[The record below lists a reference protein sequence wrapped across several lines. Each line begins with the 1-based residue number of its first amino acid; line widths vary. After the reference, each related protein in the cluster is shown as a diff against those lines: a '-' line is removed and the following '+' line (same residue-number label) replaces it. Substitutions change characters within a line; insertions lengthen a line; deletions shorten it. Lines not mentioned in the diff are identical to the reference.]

1 MWIMLGWVSSGGLM
15 KNQPHL
21 PNFQAKI
28 LISTSHSFNEYPAH
42 PFHHVLICPDDDN

>member
-1 MWIMLGWVSSGGLM
+1 MTCWGLM

-28 LISTSHSFNEYPAH
+28 LISTSHSSNQCELEQARA
-42 PFHHVLICPDDDN
+42 VEIV